1 MRRGHTTVFT
11 SLDLDVP
18 QGRLVGLLGP
28 SGSGKST
35 LMRVFLGLQAGVRGT
50 VTVLGHPAGDRVLA
64 TEVAYAS
71 QQAAVYD
78 DLTVAQNISYF
89 SSALGVEKSRGRE
102 VLADVWLAS
111 YRRRLVGS
119 LSGGQRNRVALAV
132 AMLGSPRLLVLDE
145 PTVGLDPVLRR
156 DLWAIFR
163 HLADRGSTV
172 IVSSHV
178 MDEALRCD
186 ELILLHEGQ
195 LLAQLTPGQLLES
208 TESTDPDT
216 AFLKVVESHGR
227 GRDAVPDQDPTG
239 RDNS

>member
-89 SSALGVEKSRGRE
+89 SSAPRRGE
-102 VLADVWLAS
+102 VA
-111 YRRRLVGS
+111 RK
-119 LSGGQRNRVALAV
+119 GG
-132 AMLGSPRLLVLDE
+132 PR
-145 PTVGLDPVLRR
+145 
-156 DLWAIFR
+156 
-163 HLADRGSTV
+163 
-172 IVSSHV
+172 
-178 MDEALRCD
+178 
-186 ELILLHEGQ
+186 
-195 LLAQLTPGQLLES
+195 
-208 TESTDPDT
+208 
-216 AFLKVVESHGR
+216 
-227 GRDAVPDQDPTG
+227 
-239 RDNS
+239 